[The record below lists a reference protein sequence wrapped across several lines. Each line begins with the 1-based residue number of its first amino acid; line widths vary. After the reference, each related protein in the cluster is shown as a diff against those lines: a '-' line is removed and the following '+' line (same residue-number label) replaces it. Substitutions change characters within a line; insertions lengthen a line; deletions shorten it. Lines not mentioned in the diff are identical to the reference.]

1 MKKTT
6 LFLLLFTLT
15 ILAKEPIQI
24 DLECSKQKSLS
35 IIIHNKKLNLSE
47 DAVIDNLGGYV
58 DIPENSFYLKTSD
71 KVYHIHGQ
79 VINLGYTH
87 QFISEYKSDARFI
100 TLKELYSLKEKK
112 NLKFIQKIHLEKDNR
127 VVKNIL
133 DVYFDA
139 KSFEREYQQCQ
150 EYLSH

>member
-1 MKKTT
+1 M
-6 LFLLLFTLT
+6 
-15 ILAKEPIQI
+15 
-24 DLECSKQKSLS
+24 
-35 IIIHNKKLNLSE
+35 
-47 DAVIDNLGGYV
+47 
-58 DIPENSFYLKTSD
+58 
-71 KVYHIHGQ
+71 
-79 VINLGYTH
+79 INLGYTH